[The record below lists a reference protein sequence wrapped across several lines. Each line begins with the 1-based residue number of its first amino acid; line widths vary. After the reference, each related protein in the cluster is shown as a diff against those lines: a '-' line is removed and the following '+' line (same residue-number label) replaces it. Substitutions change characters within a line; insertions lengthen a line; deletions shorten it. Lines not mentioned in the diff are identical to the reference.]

1 MIVTLKKDAS
11 EEEIIRLHDSFEKRG
26 LKVNVIEGDDFNVWG
41 LVGDTA
47 HIDERDILANRCVE
61 NVQRVSAPYKLANR
75 MFHPDDTV
83 VDVSGVKIGGHE
95 PVVVMGGPCSVE
107 GEEQICRI
115 GQEVKEAG
123 AKIIRGG
130 AYKPR
135 TSPYS
140 FQGLGYEGILDMV
153 KAREKT
159 GLPIV
164 SELMSAD
171 KIDEFVENV
180 DLIQIGA
187 RNMQNY
193 DLLKAVGHIQKPIL
207 LKRGMSATIE
217 EWIMSAE
224 YIMASGNPN
233 VILCERGIRT
243 FEKYTR
249 NTMDLAVVPIIKQ
262 RTHLPIVIDPSHATG
277 DWSLVESVSLAAV
290 AAGADGLIIEV
301 HDHPA
306 EAWSDGAQSLK
317 PQKFAELIT
326 KCRKVA
332 EAVGREVA

>member
-1 MIVTLKKDAS
+1 MIVTLKKDAA

-75 MFHPDDTV
+75 MFHPEDTV
-83 VDVSGVKIGGHE
+83 VDVSGVKIGGKE

-107 GEEQICRI
+107 SEEQICRI

>member
-11 EEEIIRLHDSFEKRG
+11 EEEIVRLHDSFEKRG
-26 LKVNVIEGDDFNVWG
+26 LKVNVIEGDEFNVWG

-75 MFHPDDTV
+75 MFHPEDTV
-83 VDVSGVKIGGHE
+83 VDVSGVKIGGKE

>member
-11 EEEIIRLHDSFEKRG
+11 EEEIVRLHDSFEKRG
-26 LKVNVIEGDDFNVWG
+26 LKVNVIEGDEFNVWG

-75 MFHPDDTV
+75 MFHPEDTV
-83 VDVSGVKIGGHE
+83 VDVSGVKIGGKE

-249 NTMDLAVVPIIKQ
+249 NTMDLAVVPIIKK

-277 DWSLVESVSLAAV
+277 DWSLVESVSLAAI